1 MTMTRQPGTSKKRS
15 SHLIAGLLIAFVLLA
30 SFGTAIAAGVERSKD
45 VYYHTDGIPSGP
57 PAPSSE
63 AIVYPRY
70 GSFDSRLLVWFVTQ
84 QHTYFGGFVLALP
97 MFCMIMEFVGLMVRD
112 RSTASRYDQMARDFL
127 KVALLALSLTAV
139 VGSIMLALFIAL
151 YPSFMSYMGGTFKTM
166 MPIYAFIF
174 MAEST
179 SLIVYY
185 YSWERFSQGA
195 AKWAHVTIGVLANA
209 IGTALLFLANAWSPS

>member
-1 MTMTRQPGTSKKRS
+1 M
-15 SHLIAGLLIAFVLLA
+15 LIAFVLLA

-84 QHTYFGGFVLALP
+84 QHMGSRLCPALP

-174 MAEST
+174 M
-179 SLIVYY
+179 
-185 YSWERFSQGA
+185 G
-195 AKWAHVTIGVLANA
+195 
-209 IGTALLFLANAWSPS
+209 

>member
-1 MTMTRQPGTSKKRS
+1 MTMTRQQPGTFKKRS
-15 SHLIAGLLIAFVLLA
+15 SCLIAGLLIAFVLLA

-174 MAEST
+174 MADGPPRAVPRGLT
-179 SLIVYY
+179 
-185 YSWERFSQGA
+185 G
-195 AKWAHVTIGVLANA
+195 HA
-209 IGTALLFLANAWSPS
+209 IPR